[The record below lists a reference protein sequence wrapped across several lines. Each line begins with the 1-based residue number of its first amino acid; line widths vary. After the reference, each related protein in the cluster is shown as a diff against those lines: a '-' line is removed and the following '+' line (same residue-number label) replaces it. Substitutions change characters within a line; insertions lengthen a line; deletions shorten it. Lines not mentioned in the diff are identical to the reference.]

1 MFLTFV
7 RLLLA
12 RPGEF
17 ETEKKLKASVK
28 ASVAEGGIH
37 IAEIGAGQVKKKPGW
52 IQCSTVKAAYGNLT
66 SFLSFQNIL

>member
-37 IAEIGAGQVKKKPGW
+37 IAEIGAGQVKKNRGG
-52 IQCSTVKAAYGNLT
+52 SNAAL
-66 SFLSFQNIL
+66 LRPPMEI